1 MIRITT
7 RKIAAFLRIEYSFE
21 KWIAK
26 FELAQIICL
35 LLLDSAVML
44 KHTIMKI
51 KQIHYIE
58 NFVSCFIPAIESLQG
73 DYLSEFLH
81 MDVSIWIHMD
91 SIAYGFFYNEEIE
104 AYSLTLSYMN
114 NDV

>member
-35 LLLDSAVML
+35 LLLDSDVTL
-44 KHTIMKI
+44 KNTIMKI
-51 KQIHYIE
+51 KH
-58 NFVSCFIPAIESLQG
+58 
-73 DYLSEFLH
+73 
-81 MDVSIWIHMD
+81 
-91 SIAYGFFYNEEIE
+91 
-104 AYSLTLSYMN
+104 
-114 NDV
+114 